1 MEGLNFKVG
10 DTVRVF
16 TRDLEEK
23 KVHLSAFEGV
33 VIVTRGQGPNQTF
46 TVRKIATD
54 KVAVERIFP
63 VNSPTIEKITVVKKG
78 NPRRAKL
85 YYLRNK
91 K

>member
-1 MEGLNFKVG
+1 MAEQNFKIG

-16 TRDLEEK
+16 TKDPQEK
-23 KVHLSAFEGV
+23 KVHATSFEGV
-33 VIVTRGQGPNQTF
+33 VISVRGKDGGKTF

-63 VNSPTIEKITVVKKG
+63 LNSPIIEKISVVRSQ
-78 NPRRAKL
+78 NIRRAKL
-85 YYLRNK
+85 YYLRK